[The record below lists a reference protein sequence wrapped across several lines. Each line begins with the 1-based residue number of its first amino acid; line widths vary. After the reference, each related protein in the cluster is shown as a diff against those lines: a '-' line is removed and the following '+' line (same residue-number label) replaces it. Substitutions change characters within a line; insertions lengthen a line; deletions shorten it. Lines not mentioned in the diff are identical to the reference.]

1 LLKIGPYQ
9 LKNKLILAPMAGV
22 TDRPFRQL
30 CRDYGAAMAVSE
42 MVIADPSF
50 WKTQKSI
57 HRLDHQGEHTP
68 ISVQIAG
75 ADPEM
80 LALAAKLNQ
89 DMGAQIIDINMGCPA
104 KKVCNKAAGSA
115 LMKDEALVAA
125 ILESV
130 VSAVEIPVT
139 LKIRTGWDLDN
150 RNALTI
156 AKIAEQSGIQALA
169 IHGRTRQCAY
179 RGDAEYETIANVKQ
193 HINIPVLANGDI
205 TTPEKAAYVLNKTN
219 ADGLLI
225 GRAAQGCPWIFDDIN
240 YYLEHGVKRPNRCQA
255 EIRNI
260 LLKHISQLH
269 EFYGHVMGV
278 RIARKHVAWY
288 MKTQNNHQEFRKEF
302 NQIESTKNQL
312 KIITDY
318 FKQNTNQGEKAA

>member
-1 LLKIGPYQ
+1 
-9 LKNKLILAPMAGV
+9 MAGV

-30 CRDYGAAMAVSE
+30 CREYGAAMAVSE

-50 WKTQKSI
+50 WKTKKSI
-57 HRLDHQGEHTP
+57 HRLDHKGECDP

-75 ADPEM
+75 ADPQM
-80 LALAAKLNQ
+80 LALSAKLNQ

-115 LMKDEALVAA
+115 LMKDEALVSS

-130 VSAVEIPVT
+130 VSAVNIPVT

-150 RNALTI
+150 KNALTI
-156 AKIAEQSGIQALA
+156 ARIAEQSGIQALA

-179 RGDAEYETIANVKQ
+179 RGDAEYDTIANVKQ
-193 HINIPVLANGDI
+193 HISIPVLANGDI
-205 TTPEKAAYVLNKTN
+205 TSPEKAAYVLRKTN

-225 GRAAQGCPWIFDDIN
+225 GRAAQGNPWIFDDIN
-240 YYLEHGVKRPNRCQA
+240 YYLEHGHKRPPLNQV
-255 EIRNI
+255 EIKNI
-260 LLKHISQLH
+260 LLKHTAQLH
-269 EFYGHVMGV
+269 EFYGDIMGV

-288 MKTQNNHQEFRKEF
+288 MKTQENNQAFRKEF
-302 NQIESTKNQL
+302 NQIESTQQQL

-318 FKQNTNQGEKAA
+318 FKQHINQGEKAA

>member
-1 LLKIGPYQ
+1 
-9 LKNKLILAPMAGV
+9 MAGV

-30 CRDYGAAMAVSE
+30 CRDHGAAMAVSE

-50 WKTQKSI
+50 WKTTKSK

-75 ADPEM
+75 AEPQM
-80 LALAAKLNQ
+80 LATAAKMNQ

-115 LMKDEALVAA
+115 LMKDETLVAK

-130 VSAVEIPVT
+130 VASVDVPVT

-150 RNALTI
+150 KNALTI
-156 AKIAEQSGIQALA
+156 AQIAEQSGIQALA
-169 IHGRTRQCAY
+169 IHGRTRKCAY
-179 RGDAEYETIANVKQ
+179 KGDAEYETIAQVKR
-193 HINIPVLANGDI
+193 HLSIPVLANGDI
-205 TTPEKAAYVLNKTN
+205 TTPEKAAHVLRTTN

-225 GRAAQGCPWIFDDIN
+225 GRAAQGRPWIFDDIN
-240 YYLEHGVKRPNRCQA
+240 YYLSHGQHRPDRSQQ
-255 EIRNI
+255 EICNI
-260 LLKHISQLH
+260 LLTHVSQLH
-269 EFYGHVMGV
+269 EFYGHIMGV

-288 MKTQNNHQEFRKEF
+288 MQTQNDHRAFRKEF
-302 NQIESTKNQL
+302 NQIESTNNQL
-312 KIITDY
+312 KTITDY
-318 FKQNTNQGEKAA
+318 FKQFTNQGEKAA

>member
-1 LLKIGPYQ
+1 
-9 LKNKLILAPMAGV
+9 MAGV

-57 HRLDHQGEHTP
+57 HRLDHQGEDTP

-80 LALAAKLNQ
+80 LAIAAQLNQ

-115 LMKDEALVAA
+115 LMKDEALVAS

-130 VSAVEIPVT
+130 VSAVNIPVT
-139 LKIRTGWDLDN
+139 LKIRTGWDTDN
-150 RNALTI
+150 RNALAI
-156 AKIAEQSGIQALA
+156 AHIAEQSGIQALA

-179 RGDAEYETIANVKQ
+179 RGDAEYETIARVKQ
-193 HINIPVLANGDI
+193 LINIPVLANGDI
-205 TTPEKAAYVLNKTN
+205 TTPEKAAYVLDKTN

-240 YYLEHGVKRPNRCQA
+240 YYLERGVRRPNRSQI
-255 EIRNI
+255 EIKNI
-260 LLKHISQLH
+260 LLKHVSQLH
-269 EFYGHVMGV
+269 EFYGDIMGV

-288 MKTQNNHQEFRKEF
+288 MKTQYNHQEFRKEF
-302 NQIESTKNQL
+302 NQIESTNNQL
-312 KIITDY
+312 KVITNY
-318 FKQNTNQGEKAA
+318 FKQITNQGEEAA

>member
-1 LLKIGPYQ
+1 
-9 LKNKLILAPMAGV
+9 MAGV

-50 WKTQKSI
+50 WKTKKSI

-75 ADPEM
+75 ADPQM
-80 LALAAKLNQ
+80 LATAAKLNQ

-115 LMKDEALVAA
+115 LMKDEALVAD

-130 VSAVEIPVT
+130 VSAVDMPVT

-150 RNALTI
+150 KNALTI
-156 AKIAEQSGIQALA
+156 ARIAEQSGIQALA
-169 IHGRTRQCAY
+169 IHGRTRKCAY
-179 RGDAEYETIANVKQ
+179 KGDAEYETIAHVKQ
-193 HINIPVLANGDI
+193 HISIPVLANGDI
-205 TTPEKAAYVLNKTN
+205 TTPEKAAYVLEKTN

-240 YYLEHGVKRPNRCQA
+240 YYLAHGHKRPERCHT
-255 EIRNI
+255 EIQNI
-260 LLKHISQLH
+260 LLKHVSQLH
-269 EFYGHVMGV
+269 EFYGDLMGV

-288 MKTQNNHQEFRKEF
+288 MKTQNNNQEFRKKF
-302 NQIESTKNQL
+302 NQIESTNNQL
-312 KIITDY
+312 KTITDY
-318 FKQNTNQGEKAA
+318 FKQTTNQGEKAA

>member
-1 LLKIGPYQ
+1 
-9 LKNKLILAPMAGV
+9 MAGV

-57 HRLDHQGEHTP
+57 HRLDHRGEHTP

-115 LMKDEALVAA
+115 LMRDEILVAK

-130 VSAVEIPVT
+130 VAAVDIPVT
-139 LKIRTGWDLDN
+139 LKIRTGWDIEN
-150 RNALTI
+150 KNALAI
-156 AKIAEQSGIQALA
+156 AHIAEQSGIQALA

-179 RGDAEYETIANVKQ
+179 RGDAEYETIAQVKQ
-193 HINIPVLANGDI
+193 LINIPVLANGDI
-205 TTPEKAAYVLNKTN
+205 TTPEKAAYVLSKTN

-240 YYLEHGVKRPNRCQA
+240 YFLEHGVNRPVIGQT

-260 LLKHISQLH
+260 LLMHVSQLH
-269 EFYGHVMGV
+269 EFYGDVMGV

-288 MKTQNNHQEFRKEF
+288 MKTQNNNQAFRKEF
-302 NQIESTKNQL
+302 NQIESTINQL
-312 KIITDY
+312 KVIKNY

>member
-30 CRDYGAAMAVSE
+30 CRNYGAAMAVSE

-80 LALAAKLNQ
+80 LATAAKLNQ

-115 LMKDEALVAA
+115 LMKDEALVAS

-130 VSAVEIPVT
+130 VSAVDIPVT
-139 LKIRTGWDLDN
+139 LKIRTGWDTEN
-150 RNALTI
+150 RNALAI
-156 AKIAEQSGIQALA
+156 AQIAELSGIQALA
-169 IHGRTRQCAY
+169 IHGRTRYCAY
-179 RGDAEYETIANVKQ
+179 RGDAEYETIANVKR

-205 TTPEKAAYVLNKTN
+205 TTPEKAAYVLDKTK

-225 GRAAQGCPWIFDDIN
+225 GRAAQGRPWIFDDIN
-240 YYLEHGVKRPNRCQA
+240 HYLEHGQTRPERAQI

-260 LLKHISQLH
+260 LLKHVSQLH
-269 EFYGHVMGV
+269 EFYGDLMGL

-288 MKTQNNHQEFRKEF
+288 MKTQNNHQAFRQEF
-302 NQIESTKNQL
+302 NKIESTKNQL
-312 KIITDY
+312 KVINDY
-318 FKQNTNQGEKAA
+318 FKQNTNQGDKAA